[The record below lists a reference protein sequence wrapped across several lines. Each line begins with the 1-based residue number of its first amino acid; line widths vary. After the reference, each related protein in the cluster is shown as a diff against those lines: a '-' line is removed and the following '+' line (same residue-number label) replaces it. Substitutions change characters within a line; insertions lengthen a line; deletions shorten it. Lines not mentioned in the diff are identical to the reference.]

1 MIRHTIKWENSMP
14 NTIWLTV
21 LIVLFVVLVWSG
33 VRARHIGNR
42 AARITSMLVLAVASV
57 CALSSS
63 VLAIAGMI
71 KATSR
76 SAPVPHLRIT
86 GTREQIVRGEA
97 LADSFCGACHS
108 KLAPLTGGMDVGKEL
123 TVPVGSFVSSNLTP
137 AGMLSHWTDGEIF
150 RAIRNSVD
158 ADGNWLTI
166 MSYTNSS
173 RLSDADIESL
183 IAYIRSRPVAGAQTP
198 NPPDHFNLLGLVM
211 LGAGMLPSGS
221 PVFTGVISAP
231 HKSPTAQYGEYILSY
246 QDCRACHGPELTGGV
261 PGQIAPLGPGLQLVK
276 DWKLQEFIATLRTG
290 TDPTGR
296 HLSELMP
303 WRVLGRMDDEELT
316 AVYEYLTR
324 SFRNTRMTPGR
335 TIANGRNL
343 K

>member
-1 MIRHTIKWENSMP
+1 MP
-14 NTIWLTV
+14 NTTWLTV

-33 VRARHIGNR
+33 VRARRISNR
-42 AARITSMLVLAVASV
+42 AARITSMAALAIASA
-57 CALSSS
+57 CTLSAC

-76 SAPVPHLRIT
+76 SALVPHLRIA
-86 GTREQIVRGEA
+86 GTREQILRGEA

-108 KLAPLTGGMDVGKEL
+108 KFGPLTGGMDVGKEL
-123 TVPVGSFVSSNLTP
+123 TVPVGTFVASNLTP
-137 AGMLSHWTDGEIF
+137 AGVLSHWTDGEIF

-166 MSYTNSS
+166 MSYTNAS

-183 IAYIRSRPVAGAQTP
+183 IAYIRSRPVGGAQTP

-211 LGAGMLPSGS
+211 LGAGLLPSGS

-246 QDCRACHGPELTGGV
+246 QDCRACHGAELTGGV

-276 DWKLQEFIATLRTG
+276 HWQLREFIATLRTG

-296 HLSELMP
+296 QLSELMP

-316 AVYEYLTR
+316 AIYEYLRR
-324 SFRNTRMTPGR
+324 SFRNSQITPER
-335 TIANGRNL
+335 AIANGRN
-343 K
+343 

>member
-1 MIRHTIKWENSMP
+1 MP
-14 NTIWLTV
+14 NTIGLTV
-21 LIVLFVVLVWSG
+21 LIVLSVVLVWSG
-33 VRARHIGNR
+33 VRARRIGNR
-42 AARITSMLVLAVASV
+42 AARITSMVALAIASV

-76 SAPVPHLRIT
+76 SAPVPHLRIE
-86 GTREQIVRGEA
+86 GSREQILRGEA

-108 KLAPLTGGMDVGKEL
+108 KFGPLTGGMDVGKEL
-123 TVPVGSFVSSNLTP
+123 AVPVGSFVSSNLTP
-137 AGMLSHWTDGEIF
+137 VGVLSHWTDGEIF

-166 MSYTNSS
+166 MSYTNAG

-183 IAYIRSRPVAGAQTP
+183 IAYIRSRPVAGARTP
-198 NPPDHFNLLGLVM
+198 NPPDHFNLLGLMM

-246 QDCRACHGPELTGGV
+246 QDCRACHGADLSGGV

-276 DWKLQEFIATLRTG
+276 NWQLREFIATLRTG
-290 TDPTGR
+290 RDPAGR
-296 HLSELMP
+296 QLGELMP
-303 WRVLGRMDDEELT
+303 WQVLGRMDDEELT
-316 AVYEYLTR
+316 AIYEYLTR
-324 SFRNTRMTPGR
+324 SFRNSQMIPERA
-335 TIANGRNL
+335 IANGR